1 LFDQT
6 LFPIDTAAFGSP
18 TDIDA
23 NGRLIMLMS
32 PVVNSLT
39 TASDCAQ
46 NGYIG
51 GFFNATDLVSAANS
65 NGGEIFYSIVPD
77 PNATVSCAHP
87 VNQLLAEEPPV
98 FLHELQHLISFSQ
111 HFVVNRGN
119 AEVGWLDEG
128 MSIVAEELGSVFYEK
143 KFPPPTG
150 RSDPSQLFPDSS
162 QGFVNSLLVDSY
174 EYLLRTDTTTATLHS
189 DADGGLNWRGSDWL
203 LMRWLGDL
211 KGAAIYRTLEHN
223 SATGAAN
230 IAQAAGESFQS
241 LFGDFSLA
249 LYTDS
254 LPGISRGAIPAR
266 DRFQTRNLRR
276 LYARL
281 NTTDPQDFPRV
292 FPIVTTALVG
302 TINASMV
309 PGTMTFYR
317 LNTTSS
323 SATVTIQLT
332 APGGGPINSHNH
344 PQVGVFRLPP
354 GV

>member
-1 LFDQT
+1 
-6 LFPIDTAAFGSP
+6 
-18 TDIDA
+18 
-23 NGRLIMLMS
+23 
-32 PVVNSLT
+32 
-39 TASDCAQ
+39 
-46 NGYIG
+46 
-51 GFFNATDLVSAANS
+51 
-65 NGGEIFYSIVPD
+65 
-77 PNATVSCAHP
+77 
-87 VNQLLAEEPPV
+87 
-98 FLHELQHLISFSQ
+98 
-111 HFVVNRGN
+111 
-119 AEVGWLDEG
+119 
-128 MSIVAEELGSVFYEK
+128 VFYEK